1 MATITIP
8 KKLTKGEELVI
19 IPRKQYE
26 EFLKILKR
34 YNKLDQDL
42 NKSIKQVK
50 KGKIVGPF
58 NSVEELKKS
67 LIKVKE
73 FGKPGWIEKFGSI
86 F

>member
-50 KGKIVGPF
+50 KGKIIGPF
-58 NSVEELKKS
+58 GSIEELKKS
-67 LIKVKE
+67 L
-73 FGKPGWIEKFGSI
+73 EK
-86 F
+86 

>member
-1 MATITIP
+1 MTTITIP

-26 EFLKILKR
+26 EFLKILNR

-58 NSVEELKKS
+58 NSIEELKKS
-67 LIKVKE
+67 L
-73 FGKPGWIEKFGSI
+73 EK
-86 F
+86 